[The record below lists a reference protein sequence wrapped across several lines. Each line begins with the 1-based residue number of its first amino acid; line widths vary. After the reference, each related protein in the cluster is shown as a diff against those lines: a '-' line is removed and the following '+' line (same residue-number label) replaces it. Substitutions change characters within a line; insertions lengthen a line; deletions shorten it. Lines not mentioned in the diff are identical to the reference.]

1 MVLKSQKIIGEKND
15 YYNRIVW
22 SKDSVGNV
30 NQKWDIVDEED
41 KVLYIAFEGIY
52 KKKLTT
58 SKLESMKKVTGI
70 GGIFFKCIDPIK
82 MKEWYKTHLGL
93 NTDDYG
99 ATFEWRDNENPE
111 KKGQTQWSPFSQ
123 NTKYFEPAQKE
134 FMINYRVENLE
145 LLVEQLEKEGV
156 TIVDKIETFEYGKF
170 VHIMDMEG
178 NKIELWEP

>member
-1 MVLKSQKIIGEKND
+1 M
-15 YYNRIVW
+15 
-22 SKDSVGNV
+22 
-30 NQKWDIVDEED
+30 
-41 KVLYIAFEGIY
+41 
-52 KKKLTT
+52 TT

-123 NTKYFEPAQKE
+123 NTKYFECNFLSPYWLISAL
-134 FMINYRVENLE
+134 NLGFT
-145 LLVEQLEKEGV
+145 VFK
-156 TIVDKIETFEYGKF
+156 IVD
-170 VHIMDMEG
+170 
-178 NKIELWEP
+178 LS